1 MKIYLGSDHAG
12 FQLKEEVKE
21 FLLKKGYSVED
32 KGALQYQAEDDY
44 PDFVR
49 PVAKAVAGDLV
60 SFGII
65 IGGSGQGEAI
75 VANRQK
81 GVRAVV
87 FYGTRAP
94 IADAD
99 VNARKSDDPFEI
111 VKLGRMHNNA
121 NILSIG
127 ARFVSQ
133 KEAEKA
139 VEIFLA
145 TDFEGARHVA
155 RLEKIDN

>member
-1 MKIYLGSDHAG
+1 MKIYIGSDHAG
-12 FQLKEEVKE
+12 FELKGKLINYLKEKRHE
-21 FLLKKGYSVED
+21 VED
-32 KGALQYQAEDDY
+32 KGAFQYQAEDDY

>member
-1 MKIYLGSDHAG
+1 MKIYIGSDHAG
-12 FQLKEEVKE
+12 FELKSKLIAYLKE
-21 FLLKKGYSVED
+21 KGHEVED
-32 KGALQYQAEDDY
+32 KGAFQYQAEDDY

-121 NILSIG
+121 NIL
-127 ARFVSQ
+127 
-133 KEAEKA
+133 
-139 VEIFLA
+139 
-145 TDFEGARHVA
+145 
-155 RLEKIDN
+155 